1 MMEAELAQ
9 KGAELLVETL
19 KDFPRG
25 QVGWKNRCS
34 DTEQSRAQDSSLVTF
49 ARKLTSEDARV
60 LFPDHKA
67 LDVQRKHSALAHQV
81 GRFEHTPPCLCQ
93 WYELN
98 NSDTSS
104 VSPLVHA
111 AG

>member
-34 DTEQSRAQDSSLVTF
+34 DTEAILMQIYTCR
-49 ARKLTSEDARV
+49 
-60 LFPDHKA
+60 
-67 LDVQRKHSALAHQV
+67 
-81 GRFEHTPPCLCQ
+81 
-93 WYELN
+93 N
-98 NSDTSS
+98 NH
-104 VSPLVHA
+104 VHRTLRL
-111 AG
+111 